1 MEEDLNK
8 LRDLKIFDPVLEWDI
23 SFLEEMYAVMLDVH
37 IWTRPGNKWF
47 DPSCP
52 GFHIWTRPGNKWF
65 DPSCPGFSDRVN
77 RIMQCM
83 EEHVLEEGVEIVP
96 LKSPK
101 KQESKSFF

>member
-23 SFLEEMYAVMLDVH
+23 SFLEELYAVMLDV
-37 IWTRPGNKWF
+37 
-47 DPSCP
+47 
-52 GFHIWTRPGNKWF
+52 HIWTRPGNKWF